1 MPSYPRVADQML
13 RILVDP
19 GHAPSPGWTLRR
31 VRGTSEAMRRFLS
44 PAAALFLLLGQP
56 AASAQDEHETAVHDD
71 RADFGSGGQWIYNDL
86 RRGLR
91 LARKSGKPLL
101 VVIRCVP

>member
-1 MPSYPRVADQML
+1 MS
-13 RILVDP
+13 
-19 GHAPSPGWTLRR
+19 G
-31 VRGTSEAMRRFLS
+31 GTWVSAMMRTMTAAGLS
-44 PAAALFLLLGQP
+44 LLLAAT

-71 RADFGSGGQWIYNDL
+71 RADFGASGEWVYNDL
-86 RRGLR
+86 RRGLK

>member
-1 MPSYPRVADQML
+1 
-13 RILVDP
+13 
-19 GHAPSPGWTLRR
+19 
-31 VRGTSEAMRRFLS
+31 MRRWSRIAGFLS
-44 PAAALFLLLGQP
+44 LLLAQP

-71 RADFGSGGQWIYNDL
+71 RADFGSGGAWVYNDF
-86 RRGLR
+86 RRGLK